1 MVGYRLQW
9 PKAEGVDGYQVWSSS
24 LPGGDYVLLGELP
37 QADEPEFYAFVD
49 MVPLDLTAHGT
60 SVMALSWK
68 PPAQIGAP
76 LTFKIPFIQGGQSSF
91 VPSRDVI
98 WFQGTLPIGA
108 SWQDTSGL
116 DVSGWA
122 FGADH
127 SFVVTA
133 ESGYA
138 APRFAGSIMPL
149 EGTVIAWVWIPSGQV
164 PEALWMEFHDGNGW
178 VRSAYWGM
186 DIFAPYP
193 KGTDHVYMG
202 EVPSPDTWC
211 PLVVPLHR
219 LRLERAYGLAFGV
232 AHRTQEACVYWDTV
246 ACTDQPVMAA
256 PLPHLGIRCYEIYRD
271 GRLIATTTETSYVDT
286 EAVDTRWVD
295 ARSSLHPAFHFEN
308 HPSGKQ
314 VTIRWAVPQGQG
326 TTYAYEVVSVSYN
339 GDRSSPARVS
349 ATVSSSYGKTR
360 IYADTSPITDGT
372 PLLAEV
378 TGSSFV
384 HEGLVPGT
392 KYYYRFDVLSPAEEL
407 ISRTELTHVTPRGSA
422 LDHFILDYS
431 QLA

>member
-1 MVGYRLQW
+1 MPLYKLSW
-9 PKAEGVDGYQVWSSS
+9 PKVEFAEGYEVWACKR
-24 LPGGDYVLLGELP
+24 PGADYELIGTIG
-37 QADEPEFYAFVD
+37 ALERPEFTFMVD
-49 MVPLDLTAHGT
+49 MVPRNPLALGT
-60 SVMALSWK
+60 RDVQLNWE
-68 PPAQIGAP
+68 PPQHLGVP
-76 LTFKIPFIQGGQSSF
+76 FTFKIPYLLGGQRSF
-91 VPSRDVI
+91 EPSRDIV
-98 WFQGTLPIGA
+98 WLQDALPLGA
-108 SWQDTSGL
+108 SWQDVSGL
-116 DVSGWA
+116 QDSSWTFA
-122 FGADH
+122 SEH
-127 SFVVTA
+127 SFLVSA
-133 ESGYA
+133 SEGYA
-138 APRFAGSIMPL
+138 SPRFHGALIPL
-149 EGTVIAWVWIPSGQV
+149 SETVIVWVWIPPGKV
-164 PEALWMEFHDGNGW
+164 PEALWLEFHDGQDW
-178 VRSAYWGM
+178 IRSAYWGM

-202 EVPSPDTWC
+202 EVPSPDTWR

-286 EAVDTRWVD
+286 DAVDTRWVD
-295 ARSSLHPAFHFEN
+295 ARRSLHPAFHFEN

-378 TGSSFV
+378 AGSSFV